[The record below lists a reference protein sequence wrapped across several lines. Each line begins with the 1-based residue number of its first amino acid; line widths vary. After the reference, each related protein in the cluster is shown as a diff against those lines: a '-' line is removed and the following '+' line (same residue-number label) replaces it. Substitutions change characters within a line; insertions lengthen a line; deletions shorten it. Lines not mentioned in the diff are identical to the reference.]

1 MVLFL
6 FCGQGGNAP
15 KVISL
20 TKQVEAPIMIRRPNV
35 ENIVTQNNFKLRVL
49 AYRKLTQA
57 ELLQAAAIYLKAKK
71 RSTFPMNGCDTIET
85 LIGFDER

>member
-1 MVLFL
+1 MD
-6 FCGQGGNAP
+6 
-15 KVISL
+15 S
-20 TKQVEAPIMIRRPNV
+20 IRRPYV

-71 RSTFPMNGCDTIET
+71 RSTFPMNGRDTIET
-85 LIGFDER
+85 IIGFDGR